1 MKTIATVVLVFAMMV
16 AGAVERPRLDVYPVK
31 DGRAIVAL
39 ANEHP
44 AMFVVSLND
53 QEGTLVFHSESKES
67 QTGYRKLFD
76 FSGLKD
82 GRYEL
87 SVKVNTTTVKKPI
100 TIQQGTLNVGE
111 SEFRFDPYFTWSGN
125 VLKISY
131 LNFDGDPLRLSI
143 DGEWGN
149 LYDASLGREFNTMLG
164 YDLSALEKGNYTV
177 VLSGGDKQ
185 YVYLLKK

>member
-1 MKTIATVVLVFAMMV
+1 M
-16 AGAVERPRLDVYPVK
+16 
-31 DGRAIVAL
+31 AL

-53 QEGTLVFHSESKES
+53 QEGTLVYHSESKES